1 MNLYPWQTECLTA
14 WHKAGCRGIADVVT
28 GAGKTML
35 ALAAAAQLRAQYADL
50 QVFILVP
57 TIALA
62 RQWRHAIQQNLPRNF
77 FARIGQFGGGRFDHK
92 DCDCLIYVVNSA
104 RDALPAHLLSAMKE
118 GKYAFLI
125 ADECHRY
132 GSPENLRCFSFLS
145 SPSFRPD
152 LYASLGLSATP
163 RPNRS
168 VQSDAA
174 LGRAIY
180 SYCLR
185 DALRDGIISPCLL
198 YGIAV
203 HFSSPERARYAELSD
218 ALGVLT
224 QRLLANYPFLKA
236 LLRSGS
242 SRLEFFLT
250 VRKIAA
256 EEDDPESLPAQYL
269 SLVYERSIVIRSA
282 QSRISCVLSL
292 LARIDPAQ
300 KVILFCERIDQSD
313 QLYRLLNARYPGRVS
328 HYHSA
333 LSREVRRNSLRL
345 FREGETRI
353 LVTCK
358 ALDEGIDVPD
368 ASVGIDVSST
378 GVRRQ
383 RIQRLGRILRKA
395 PGKNFATLYYL
406 YVQESSE
413 DSNYLIGEDDAVL
426 STQTQPDCPDSSPLS
441 TRREMPVCFLNYLEA
456 EDTFL
461 FPEYEE
467 AAAAA
472 ASKLLQAMHPARAN
486 KPDAPDAEVP
496 LPDTAPPVQSG
507 ADPAKHSVT
516 RTFPDPR
523 RHELAACLDEGI
535 VRPDWLLPEDQI
547 IQHLQN
553 VTSTHERNYWIC
565 MKQTARAH
573 RENSDRISSD

>member
-1 MNLYPWQTECLTA
+1 M
-14 WHKAGCRGIADVVT
+14 
-28 GAGKTML
+28 
-35 ALAAAAQLRAQYADL
+35 
-50 QVFILVP
+50 
-57 TIALA
+57 
-62 RQWRHAIQQNLPRNF
+62 
-77 FARIGQFGGGRFDHK
+77 
-92 DCDCLIYVVNSA
+92 
-104 RDALPAHLLSAMKE
+104 
-118 GKYAFLI
+118 
-125 ADECHRY
+125 
-132 GSPENLRCFSFLS
+132 
-145 SPSFRPD
+145 
-152 LYASLGLSATP
+152 
-163 RPNRS
+163 
-168 VQSDAA
+168 
-174 LGRAIY
+174 
-180 SYCLR
+180 
-185 DALRDGIISPCLL
+185 
-198 YGIAV
+198 
-203 HFSSPERARYAELSD
+203 
-218 ALGVLT
+218 
-224 QRLLANYPFLKA
+224 
-236 LLRSGS
+236 
-242 SRLEFFLT
+242 
-250 VRKIAA
+250 
-256 EEDDPESLPAQYL
+256 
-269 SLVYERSIVIRSA
+269 
-282 QSRISCVLSL
+282 
-292 LARIDPAQ
+292 
-300 KVILFCERIDQSD
+300 
-313 QLYRLLNARYPGRVS
+313 
-328 HYHSA
+328 
-333 LSREVRRNSLRL
+333 
-345 FREGETRI
+345 
-353 LVTCK
+353 
-358 ALDEGIDVPD
+358 
-368 ASVGIDVSST
+368 
-378 GVRRQ
+378 RRQ